1 MSALHVG
8 LRLMMCKNDSATL
21 CDSKSIH
28 RASDFLSLRPKFR
41 QHVFLQLSVSDLLVN
56 SVNSE
61 CAWLMSA
68 LHVVLRLMM
77 CKNDSATLCDSKS
90 IHRASDF
97 LSWRANFRQHVFLQL
112 AAFFV

>member
-8 LRLMMCKNDSATL
+8 LRLMMCTNDSATL

-28 RASDFLSLRPKFR
+28 RASDFLSLVIRPKFR
-41 QHVFLQLSVSDLLVN
+41 QHVLLQLSVSDLLVN

-68 LHVVLRLMM
+68 LHVVLRLTM
-77 CKNDSATLCDSKS
+77 CTNDSATL
-90 IHRASDF
+90 
-97 LSWRANFRQHVFLQL
+97 
-112 AAFFV
+112 